1 MSICLTVFLLLTQT
15 FGPHNNKIL
24 NMSLWN
30 VISHCQH
37 KGQGYLLMS
46 CHVIYIRDVFFLT
59 NNFGWAHA
67 WFLFSFGAIFI
78 YLVVSKMMKCKFQT
92 PWYKILFVLQPP
104 FVVSLDEV
112 ELIHFE
118 RVQFHLKNF
127 DMVFVYKDY
136 SKKTAM
142 INSIPMNMLDH
153 VKDWL
158 KWVWVITPLHTVH
171 DRLLLNLWTL
181 KFNTLVTVM

>member
-1 MSICLTVFLLLTQT
+1 M
-15 FGPHNNKIL
+15 IL
-24 NMSLWN
+24 AIANTK
-30 VISHCQH
+30 V
-37 KGQGYLLMS
+37 K
-46 CHVIYIRDVFFLT
+46 VIYWCPAMWQTCTSGMYFFLT
-59 NNFGWAHA
+59 NNFGWALA
-67 WFLFSFGAIFI
+67 WFFSLFDAIFI
-78 YLVVSKMMKCKFQT
+78 YLVVGKVLKWNCQT
-92 PWYKILFVLQPP
+92 PWYKIMFVLQPP

-158 KWVWVITPLHTVH
+158 KWVWVISPLGGIVEST
-171 DRLLLNLWTL
+171 NACTQYMPG
-181 KFNTLVTVM
+181 FF

>member
-1 MSICLTVFLLLTQT
+1 MI
-15 FGPHNNKIL
+15 
-24 NMSLWN
+24 
-30 VISHCQH
+30 
-37 KGQGYLLMS
+37 
-46 CHVIYIRDVFFLT
+46 
-59 NNFGWAHA
+59 
-67 WFLFSFGAIFI
+67 
-78 YLVVSKMMKCKFQT
+78 KCKFQT

-158 KWVWVITPLHTVH
+158 KWVWIISPLGGLVESTSACTQYMPGFF
-171 DRLLLNLWTL
+171 RTYELNQTL
-181 KFNTLVTVM
+181 RSLTLMTVM

>member
-1 MSICLTVFLLLTQT
+1 
-15 FGPHNNKIL
+15 
-24 NMSLWN
+24 MSLWN

-158 KWVWVITPLHTVH
+158 KWVWVISPLGGLVESTSACTQYMPGFFWTYE
-171 DRLLLNLWTL
+171 LNQTL
-181 KFNTLVTVM
+181 RSLTLMTVM

>member
-1 MSICLTVFLLLTQT
+1 M
-15 FGPHNNKIL
+15 
-24 NMSLWN
+24 N
-30 VISHCQH
+30 VICS
-37 KGQGYLLMS
+37 
-46 CHVIYIRDVFFLT
+46 
-59 NNFGWAHA
+59 
-67 WFLFSFGAIFI
+67 
-78 YLVVSKMMKCKFQT
+78 
-92 PWYKILFVLQPP
+92 VLQPP

-158 KWVWVITPLHTVH
+158 KWVSRFHCQKNYIRFMTTFTDKLIFT
-171 DRLLLNLWTL
+171 TIEIIC
-181 KFNTLVTVM
+181 